1 MSDLPSVPSI
11 PGNVDAQL
19 YQVLSAIK
27 QNIDAAQINAPVTQ
41 DILAT
46 AISTAIATVP
56 AGQQGTDGL
65 PGDSYVLDIT
75 GGRTSVI
82 YDANG
87 ANPLPV
93 MSAFGFLLYKNG
105 VAITTGLTFSWYI
118 SNPGGSL
125 LSGTGTSSTFT
136 PTLASTF
143 DAAKADNTV
152 TLSVTYG
159 GLTITA
165 KEPIAI
171 TKIGAI
177 GNNSASFSIDNAGS
191 AFSKNAGGTISPSL
205 GIALTTYTQNI
216 TSPTYQ
222 WKLNGVNIAG
232 ETAASYTVPTLDY
245 SAVITNTYKCTV
257 TGIIN
262 GVSGSTLND
271 TITIP
276 LLVDGTSA
284 PTVILSN
291 ENMTFPG
298 PVSGYTGITFTGGN
312 CNITAY
318 IGSVA
323 LSYGTTGA
331 LTFSCTNSS
340 IGATVAGGIGSAST
354 YAVLAPT
361 AMSTDIATTDVVI
374 TIRDALGN
382 VLSSITKRI
391 SYSLSRLGSTG
402 LTGSA
407 GTNGTNGINGAS
419 LYTWLKYADTP
430 TTGMS
435 DLPTGKTYMGIAYNK
450 TVATES
456 TVYAD
461 YDWSLIKGTDGI
473 AGVAGTN
480 TYTWVK
486 YGTSAV
492 GAGIN
497 DSPTGMTYIGLA
509 FNKTTATESVITTD
523 YTWSL
528 IQGATGK
535 SYVLFITGG
544 ITNAIYDT
552 AGINPLPAQ
561 TAFSCELYEDGVLKT
576 PATYAWSVSS
586 TNTLL
591 TGSSTTATFTPT
603 LAATFDRTKGDNRV
617 LLTATYAGI
626 TVKAVQPI
634 VMTSLVLAAVDMT
647 APVAISGL
655 TVTGGI
661 LYNYL
666 DWGTLPG
673 NFDHVEVWR
682 SGTNDRTVAALIGT
696 SLFTV
701 YADYIPS
708 GVNTTYYY
716 WIRAISKA
724 GVAGA
729 WNAVSSAGTSASPQG
744 IGDSQVNSIS
754 ATKIFALTLSALT
767 ANLGDVTAGT
777 LKSPDQRFIIDLVNK
792 EIIIAS
798 SSANP
803 SNSWS
808 GGNYIKIKNGSV
820 DTYVWNGAI
829 HVIAKSLSV
838 LEVGSANNGATV
850 SLAKYY
856 ATQPQ
861 VIVSPKNLQS
871 YNATYTSVSQTLIIS
886 ADNIIEST
894 PGSGS
899 WQFTVNAQLALSNGT
914 SSTSPNEAIGPSAT
928 TPLTSSVYVTPALT
942 TAITVSVD
950 LTSARG
956 TGTAPTYYNRTVTYY
971 LYVRIHLSGSA
982 YTLVGTQTVALGAT
996 LSAVTSTLTSS
1007 ALASNSWDVYVTASY
1022 SDAGGTFTS
1031 GTGGYTYYA
1040 DQTVNLASDGAL
1052 VDTGNVSVSYINSP
1066 IVCPSFPAFTV
1077 QTGYSVYNVA
1087 WTIKYGY
1094 YLYQSGFGAGATLYE
1109 AGTSIAGTSTSTPT
1123 RGTLNVPS
1131 STATRSYTS
1140 STYATTTDPLLSVQ
1154 AAGSAGQFAKAQG
1167 KIFATGSIAVISQRM
1182 AITNS
1187 ATASNT
1193 LKFNSYTSTLSG
1205 ASTLATGSL
1214 NWQAIL

>member
-125 LSGTGTSSTFT
+125 LSGTGTGSTFT

-171 TKIGAI
+171 TKIG
-177 GNNSASFSIDNAGS
+177 
-191 AFSKNAGGTISPSL
+191 
-205 GIALTTYTQNI
+205 
-216 TSPTYQ
+216 
-222 WKLNGVNIAG
+222 
-232 ETAASYTVPTLDY
+232 
-245 SAVITNTYKCTV
+245 
-257 TGIIN
+257 
-262 GVSGSTLND
+262 
-271 TITIP
+271 
-276 LLVDGTSA
+276 
-284 PTVILSN
+284 
-291 ENMTFPG
+291 
-298 PVSGYTGITFTGGN
+298 
-312 CNITAY
+312 
-318 IGSVA
+318 
-323 LSYGTTGA
+323 TTGE
-331 LTFSCTNSS
+331 N
-340 IGATVAGGIGSAST
+340 
-354 YAVLAPT
+354 
-361 AMSTDIATTDVVI
+361 
-374 TIRDALGN
+374 
-382 VLSSITKRI
+382 
-391 SYSLSRLGSTG
+391 
-402 LTGSA
+402 
-407 GTNGTNGINGAS
+407 
-419 LYTWLKYADTP
+419 
-430 TTGMS
+430 
-435 DLPTGKTYMGIAYNK
+435 
-450 TVATES
+450 
-456 TVYAD
+456 
-461 YDWSLIKGTDGI
+461 
-473 AGVAGTN
+473 
-480 TYTWVK
+480 
-486 YGTSAV
+486 
-492 GAGIN
+492 
-497 DSPTGMTYIGLA
+497 
-509 FNKTTATESVITTD
+509 
-523 YTWSL
+523 
-528 IQGATGK
+528 GK

-647 APVAISGL
+647 APTAVSGL

-1040 DQTVNLASDGAL
+1040 DQTVNLASDGTLTQIVIATTPQTDSTL
-1052 VDTGNVSVSYINSP
+1052 PVNV
-1066 IVCPSFPAFTV
+1066 SFPAFTV
-1077 QTGYSVYNVA
+1077 QSGYSVYNVA

-1094 YLYQSGFGAGATLYE
+1094 YLKNTGYYTSARILTGPDYSIPANWLDEAPSSG
-1109 AGTSIAGTSTSTPT
+1109 SI
-1123 RGTLNVPS
+1123 GTLNVPAS
-1131 STATRSYTS
+1131 TNTRTYTTTAYSTAPTPLYI
-1140 STYATTTDPLLSVQ
+1140 YAQ
-1154 AAGSAGQFAKAQG
+1154 GGSGQIGTAQG
-1167 KIFATGSIAVISQRM
+1167 KIFATGSTAVISQRM